1 MSETQLKVGGLQPL
15 TTLDYPDHLAA
26 VVFCQG
32 CPMRCRYCHNPEL
45 LPRSGVSR
53 IPWDEVLAFLGSRR
67 GLLDGVVFSGGEPTQ
82 QRVLEDAIR
91 EVRAMGFEIGLHT
104 SGVYPRRLQRLL
116 PLLDWVGL
124 DLKALPEHYPAL
136 TGMPGSGALAWRSA
150 RLLEAYGRP
159 YQLRTTYHPS
169 LMSAAQRRML
179 KRLLVDFP
187 LAEHVWQTCRTE
199 HSLDVRLLAYPVT
212 NSVPFSASER
222 DRREDVFRRQ
232 W

>member
-1 MSETQLKVGGLQPL
+1 VSETQLKVGGLQPL

-53 IPWDEVLAFLGSRR
+53 IAWNEVLAFLRSRR

-82 QRVLEDAIR
+82 QSVLADAIR

-150 RLLEAYGRP
+150 RLLEAHGRP

-169 LMSAAQRRML
+169 LMSPAQRRML
-179 KRLLVDFP
+179 QRLLRDFP
-187 LAEHVWQTCRTE
+187 HAEHVWQTCRTE
-199 HSLDVRLLAYPVT
+199 HCLDTGLRTHPVT
-212 NSVPFSASER
+212 NSVPFGESER
-222 DRREDVFRRQ
+222 DQREGMPCRQ